1 MSEDWELWDDNSK
14 DVEDKTTNMF
24 ANEDLVDKEKEER
37 EAKSRAEE
45 QKRVREEMEK
55 NKKEKGEEKDYEK
68 LYSDRFV
75 KASAVKV
82 LTREEIIAQNP
93 TFSEEQIN
101 EMMSRQAEEKI
112 GDTLFENDVEE
123 TKKADGLISK
133 ISELKGEKNYK
144 AFGKEVAEY
153 IISNGQSHNHIPKFF
168 SELFHALSDKIT
180 TTKMRGIV
188 TDFDARLKK
197 RKEEEDRKITEDK
210 KLVTDNKKSKG
221 KKKAKLGGV
230 TKALDTNKMMMDDMF
245 ANNDADGEGEYDDY
259 GDEGDGYVDYGRDDI
274 GFM

>member
-123 TKKADGLISK
+123 TKKTDGLISK

-197 RKEEEDRKITEDK
+197 RKEEEDRKIAEDK

>member
-45 QKRVREEMEK
+45 QKRVRDEMEK

-123 TKKADGLISK
+123 TKKTDGLISK

-197 RKEEEDRKITEDK
+197 RKEEEDRKIAEDK